1 VEYQCGRRARSAP
14 GDDQICADLV
24 IGPGCF
30 THLAGLGYNA
40 SNSLEASAVRKL
52 LSAALLFT
60 SMVLLS
66 AIGFAQAPP
75 APNPDKPYVME
86 YYYKTH
92 WGHQEEF
99 LDLFKKNHYPVLQKE
114 IAQGRIL
121 SIRLDTPAYHMPEQ
135 ERWDY
140 RVTITFK
147 NAQAAFTPVDEHAIQ
162 LQLYPDQASFR
173 REEQRR
179 FEILEAHW
187 DLSISQI
194 ELDKK

>member
-1 VEYQCGRRARSAP
+1 VPAC
-14 GDDQICADLV
+14 
-24 IGPGCF
+24 GCF
-30 THLAGLGYNA
+30 TPRSSLGYNA
-40 SNSLEASAVRKL
+40 TSSPEAPVRKL
-52 LSAALLFT
+52 ISAALLFT
-60 SMVLLS
+60 LMLTLS
-66 AIGFAQAPP
+66 AVGLAQAPP
-75 APNPDKPYVME
+75 APDPEKPYVME

-99 LDLFKKNHYPVLQKE
+99 LELFKKNHYPVLQKE

-121 SIRLDTPAYHMPEQ
+121 SVRLDTPAYHMPEQ

-162 LQLYPDQASFR
+162 LQLFPDQATFK

-194 ELDKK
+194 PLDKK

>member
-1 VEYQCGRRARSAP
+1 M
-14 GDDQICADLV
+14 
-24 IGPGCF
+24 
-30 THLAGLGYNA
+30 
-40 SNSLEASAVRKL
+40 RKL
-52 LSAALLFT
+52 LSAALLLA
-60 SMVLLS
+60 SMLFLT
-66 AIGFAQAPP
+66 AAGTAQAPP
-75 APNPDKPYVME
+75 APDPDKPYVME

-99 LDLFKKNHYPVLQKE
+99 LELFKKNHYPVLQSE
-114 IAQGRIL
+114 VAMGRVL
-121 SIRLDTPAYHMPEQ
+121 SVRLDTPAYHMPEQ

-140 RVTITFK
+140 RVTIVFK

-162 LQLYPDQASFR
+162 LKLYTDQATFK

-194 ELDKK
+194 ALDRK

>member
-1 VEYQCGRRARSAP
+1 M
-14 GDDQICADLV
+14 
-24 IGPGCF
+24 
-30 THLAGLGYNA
+30 
-40 SNSLEASAVRKL
+40 EAALRKL
-52 LSAALLFT
+52 ISAALLAA
-60 SMVLLS
+60 SVLVLS
-66 AIGFAQAPP
+66 AAGFAQAPP
-75 APNPDKPYVME
+75 APDPEKPYVME

-99 LDLFKKNHYPVLQKE
+99 LELFKKNHYPVLQKQ

-121 SIRLDTPAYHMPEQ
+121 SVRMDTPAFHMPEQ

-140 RVTITFK
+140 RVTIVFK
-147 NAQAAFTPVDEHAIQ
+147 NAQAAYTPADEHAIQ
-162 LQLYPDQASFR
+162 LQAAFK

-194 ELDKK
+194 ALDRK

>member
-1 VEYQCGRRARSAP
+1 MRA
-14 GDDQICADLV
+14 
-24 IGPGCF
+24 
-30 THLAGLGYNA
+30 TYW
-40 SNSLEASAVRKL
+40 EASVRKL
-52 LSAALLFT
+52 LSAALLFA
-60 SMVLLS
+60 SILVFS
-66 AIGFAQAPP
+66 AAGFAQAPP

-99 LDLFKKNHYPVLQKE
+99 LELFKKNHYPVLQNE
-114 IAQGRIL
+114 ISQGRIL
-121 SIRLDTPAYHMPEQ
+121 SVRLDTPAYHMPEQ

-140 RVTITFK
+140 RVTILFK

-162 LQLYPDQASFR
+162 LQLFPDQATFK

-187 DLSISQI
+187 DLAISQI
-194 ELDKK
+194 ALDKK

>member
-1 VEYQCGRRARSAP
+1 M
-14 GDDQICADLV
+14 
-24 IGPGCF
+24 
-30 THLAGLGYNA
+30 
-40 SNSLEASAVRKL
+40 RKL
-52 LSAALLFT
+52 LSATLLFA
-60 SMVLLS
+60 SFFVFS
-66 AIGFAQAPP
+66 AAGFAQAPP
-75 APNPDKPYVME
+75 APDPNKPYVME

-99 LDLFKKNHYPVLQKE
+99 LELFRKNHYPVLQNE

-121 SIRLDTPAYHMPEQ
+121 SVRMDTPAYHMPEL

-140 RVTITFK
+140 RVTIVFK

-162 LQLYPDQASFR
+162 LQLFPDQATFK

-187 DLSISQI
+187 DLAISQI
-194 ELDKK
+194 ALDKK

>member
-1 VEYQCGRRARSAP
+1 M
-14 GDDQICADLV
+14 
-24 IGPGCF
+24 
-30 THLAGLGYNA
+30 
-40 SNSLEASAVRKL
+40 RKL

-60 SMVLLS
+60 
-66 AIGFAQAPP
+66 AILALPAVAFAQAPP
-75 APNPDKPYVME
+75 APNPEKPYVME

-99 LDLFKKNHYPVLQKE
+99 LELFKKNHYPVLQQE

-121 SIRLDTPAYHMPEQ
+121 SVRMDTPAFHMPEQ

-140 RVTITFK
+140 RVTLVYK
-147 NAQAAFTPVDEHAIQ
+147 NAQAAYTPADEHAIQ
-162 LQLYPDQASFR
+162 LRLFPDQATFR

-187 DLSISQI
+187 DLAISEI
-194 ELDKK
+194 LLDKR

>member
-1 VEYQCGRRARSAP
+1 MRQ
-14 GDDQICADLV
+14 
-24 IGPGCF
+24 
-30 THLAGLGYNA
+30 TT
-40 SNSLEASAVRKL
+40 LEAALRKL
-52 LSAALLFT
+52 FSAALLVASFWI
-60 SMVLLS
+60 L
-66 AIGFAQAPP
+66 AAAGFAQAPP
-75 APNPDKPYVME
+75 APDPEKPYVME

-99 LDLFKKNHYPVLQKE
+99 LELFKKNHYPVLQKQ

-121 SIRLDTPAYHMPEQ
+121 AVRMDTPAFHMPEQ

-140 RVTITFK
+140 RVTIVFK
-147 NAQAAFTPVDEHAIQ
+147 NAQAAYTPADEHAIQ
-162 LQLYPDQASFR
+162 LQLFPDQAAFK

-194 ELDKK
+194 ALEKK